1 MKPLWLTFLAAVIVC
16 GDALVFVAQAADEA
30 RDKASVQIVPPEADG
45 AKYWPRWRGPSGQ
58 GLVSGADYPD
68 KWSDTEN
75 VLWKVDLPGAGN
87 SSPII
92 WKDRIFLTTAY
103 DNGKRRSILCLNRDD
118 GKLVWEAFAP
128 DAKPE
133 PCKDKNGHASGTPT
147 TDGERVYAY
156 FGNHGLLCVDFAGKQ
171 VWHKSYPD
179 MDAYH
184 GTSCSPL
191 LYKDRVI
198 VFQDHRSAWGSF
210 AAAYDKKTG
219 QELWKVARKEK
230 VGWGSPIA
238 IQAGDHDEIIVSSE
252 YTVYAYDPANGNV
265 LWTCGGN
272 LVEVTPTPVV
282 GHGLLYCCS
291 GRVGP
296 TLAIKPGGKGDVS
309 KTNVAW
315 SVNTGSPFIPSPLVY
330 GDYLYTVNDIL
341 SVGRCF
347 DAKTGKVMW
356 QERLGPVTKHGFSA
370 SPIGVDGK
378 VFFTNDQGDTFV
390 LAAVGDFK
398 LVHVNK
404 LKATTLAS
412 PALLEG
418 KWYFRTDKQLL
429 CIGKPKG

>member
-1 MKPLWLTFLAAVIVC
+1 MFRLLLAC
-16 GDALVFVAQAADEA
+16 SLLPSLVPMTGGEEPAKGLDV
-30 RDKASVQIVPPEADG
+30 RMVPPDG
-45 AKYWPRWRGPSGQ
+45 DGGKYWPRWRGPSGQ
-58 GLVSGADYPD
+58 GLAGPGKYPET
-68 KWSDTEN
+68 WSNSEN
-75 VLWKVDLPGAGN
+75 VLWKIDLPGAGN

-92 WKDRIFLTTAY
+92 WKNQLFLTTAY
-103 DNGKRRSILCLNRDD
+103 EQGKRRSILCFDIHEK
-118 GKLVWEAFAP
+118 GKKLWESFVPAGV
-128 DAKPE
+128 PE
-133 PCKDKNGHASGTPT
+133 GTQAKNGWASATPS
-147 TDGERVYAY
+147 TDGERIYAY

-198 VFQDHRSAWGSF
+198 VFQDHRSPWGSF
-210 AAAYDKKTG
+210 AAAYGKKTG

-252 YTVYAYDPANGNV
+252 YKVYAYDPANGNV

-272 LVEVTPTPVV
+272 LVEVTPTPAV

-309 KTNVAW
+309 KTNVVW

-370 SPIGVDGK
+370 SPIGVDNK

-390 LAAVGDFK
+390 LAAEPEFK
-398 LVHVNK
+398 LLHVNK
-404 LKATTLAS
+404 LNATTLAS
-412 PALLEG
+412 PALLDG

-429 CIGKPKG
+429 CIGMKKG